1 MNDATVIAAII
12 LCGMFLIIIVTI
24 LKYGVDAALKLWTGM
39 GAITGV
45 ALGSIITFYFTN
57 QTNREIT
64 ADLEM
69 TNTVVERVVERI
81 NEVVE
86 NVDSPA
92 PSPPAPSTSIRE
104 NVNQE
109 IEISEQD
116 FGRENP
122 LVETLEAVLE
132 ELQAIRAGPV
142 M

>member
-1 MNDATVIAAII
+1 
-12 LCGMFLIIIVTI
+12 
-24 LKYGVDAALKLWTGM
+24 M

-104 NVNQE
+104 DVNQE

>member
-1 MNDATVIAAII
+1 MNDATVIAAIL

-57 QTNREIT
+57 QTNQEIT

-81 NEVVE
+81 NGVVE

-92 PSPPAPSTSIRE
+92 PSTSIGE
-104 NVNQE
+104 DVNQE